1 MILAGAGCRACSVTR
16 PPISPITRK
25 SLQTNPRD
33 LLSSITFSPSPPLPP
48 PQLHSPHS
56 VGLPQFHFS
65 TNPMLRNALRR
76 SNLSPSAARTTP
88 FICHFCARL
97 PPLPRHLSTTL
108 PVCKGRSVKRDAL
121 PASDTASDTVLTELR
136 KDIKE
141 SVAHKNEEKESRRWK
156 KKPNNDTE
164 PSTSEAVAKA
174 RNERQRRRK
183 DKAKSDKAKR
193 KEGTGA
199 KIKEGTGAKITR
211 QKVKREGERE
221 RVKGERSSQAVSVRR
236 VTGTVLALGGMTP
249 KDMGGVSLAAALKK
263 RPKDKDMLTM
273 DPGSDGV
280 KRTQSPPPSFSL
292 VLLRSAN
299 IRTHKQQST

>member
-1 MILAGAGCRACSVTR
+1 
-16 PPISPITRK
+16 
-25 SLQTNPRD
+25 
-33 LLSSITFSPSPPLPP
+33 
-48 PQLHSPHS
+48 
-56 VGLPQFHFS
+56 
-65 TNPMLRNALRR
+65 MLRNVLRR
-76 SNLSPSAARTTP
+76 SNLSPSTAARTTP
-88 FICHFCARL
+88 FICRFCARQ

-108 PVCKGRSVKRDAL
+108 PVCKGRAVKRDAL

-174 RNERQRRRK
+174 HNERQRRRK

-211 QKVKREGERE
+211 EKVKRERERE

-236 VTGTVLALGGMTP
+236 VTGTVLALSGMTP
-249 KDMGGVSLAAALKK
+249 KDMGGVSLASALKK

-280 KRTQSPPPSFSL
+280 KRTQSPLASL
-292 VLLRSAN
+292 LLYSGVLTYGHTNSNRHERPQKAPLNQARP
-299 IRTHKQQST
+299 